1 MSSER
6 KPELRSDPAAGH
18 RLELENRHLLTVTGV
33 KEVLRFDET
42 AVVLRVTEQLLV
54 VRGEGLSLLQ
64 LAPQEGRV
72 ELRGRVDLLGYE
84 GDRLAKGG
92 LRRLFG

>member
-1 MSSER
+1 MGGER
-6 KPELRSDPAAGH
+6 KPESRTDPAAGH
-18 RLELENRHLLTVTGV
+18 RLELEGRSLLRVTGV
-33 KEVLRFDET
+33 KEVLRFDESI
-42 AVVLRVTEQLLV
+42 VVLRAAGQLLV

-72 ELRGRVDLLGYE
+72 EIRGRVDLLSYE
-84 GDRLAKGG
+84 GDRQARKP